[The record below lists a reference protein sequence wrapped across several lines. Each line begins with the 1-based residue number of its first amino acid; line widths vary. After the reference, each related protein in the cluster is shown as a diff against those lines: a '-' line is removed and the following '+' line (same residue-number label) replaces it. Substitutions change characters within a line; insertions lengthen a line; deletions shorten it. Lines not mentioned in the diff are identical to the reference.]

1 MSDVMS
7 GPRPGET
14 VVNPEM
20 LGREYVASLSP
31 FTVRRIVRWTEC
43 DPAGVVYLGNF
54 PEYLIS
60 AAHLFRNRLFGVGWI
75 GKEGRAGHQAPGK
88 ALSMVFQSSLWPDDV
103 FDMTVYVGPLRT
115 RTMSLLVQARRVD
128 NGKNVFAGR
137 VTSIYV
143 TKEDREKTVGI
154 PDTVR
159 FELERYRRENLAP
172 PELAASLREP
182 E

>member
-1 MSDVMS
+1 MSEIMDE
-7 GPRPGET
+7 PRAGEMD
-14 VVNPEM
+14 PAF

-60 AAHLFRNRLFGVGWI
+60 AVHLFRDRLFGTGWI
-75 GKEGRAGHQAPGK
+75 ATDRSHGYQAPGK
-88 ALSMVFQSSLWPDDV
+88 AISMVFQSSLWPDDV
-103 FDMTVYVGPLRT
+103 FDMTVYVGPLRR

-128 NGKNVFAGR
+128 DGRKVFAGR
-137 VTSIYV
+137 VTSIFV
-143 TKEDREKTVGI
+143 SMDDREKTLGI
-154 PDTVR
+154 PDVIR
-159 FELERYRRENLAP
+159 DDLNRYAAANPAP
-172 PELAASLREP
+172 ADLTSSLREP